1 MVVAGSKQQQEGGEK
16 ERKGGKR
23 KGLAGPRGWAVRKIF
38 NGLGRALGWAEW
50 LGNNK
55 DFIYLFGLVWFEF
68 GLTEFERI

>member
-1 MVVAGSKQQQEGGEK
+1 
-16 ERKGGKR
+16 
-23 KGLAGPRGWAVRKIF
+23 LAGPRGWAVRKIF